1 LKLEALRNRQDA
13 IRARIAKLEARQK
26 ATARKA
32 ETRLETIVGAAVL
45 ADIKLN
51 PETRERIVA
60 ILEKRVTARRD
71 RNFLKVNNWL

>member
-1 LKLEALRNRQDA
+1 
-13 IRARIAKLEARQK
+13 
-26 ATARKA
+26 
-32 ETRLETIVGAAVL
+32 VGAAVL